1 MEDYCVWVNGGSL
14 LLIAPDV
21 LPDQRQAVLDSVLY
35 AQLVAN
41 KFAGSRFSNYQTWYE
56 RYRNTLTERDW
67 IFTKFHHESK
77 SASDCSLLSVIQPL
91 QLWLETRHTGA
102 SAIIDQGIAALTR
115 DAQGLECFGGFTFEA
130 RDTGAVLI
138 MEIGLVHPGP
148 VIDLCGIS
156 ITLVQAPEVA
166 GIEQSLAGEVLCNEV
181 VINGG
186 AAVLDGKMFEG
197 SRADLRSLMARK
209 QQEHNYVMA
218 LDSQPEGDNHE

>member
-1 MEDYCVWVNGGSL
+1 M
-14 LLIAPDV
+14 
-21 LPDQRQAVLDSVLY
+21 
-35 AQLVAN
+35 
-41 KFAGSRFSNYQTWYE
+41 
-56 RYRNTLTERDW
+56 
-67 IFTKFHHESK
+67 
-77 SASDCSLLSVIQPL
+77 
-91 QLWLETRHTGA
+91 
-102 SAIIDQGIAALTR
+102 TR

-148 VIDLCGIS
+148 VIDLCSIS